1 MLEIRARV
9 AILGLILLLVTL
21 SAGCQSLP
29 FGSTP
34 TPAPPTSTPE
44 PAPLT
49 SSAVAELIAEQLGAR
64 GVDAS
69 TVRVS
74 IKSENR
80 MGSVR
85 YTSPYDW
92 ASSEY
97 NAQAII
103 SAMLISRAMLRVV
116 PPIGGGLQ
124 VSIIPQG
131 SAEVGL
137 HVITIT
143 DSDLAAWAD
152 GSITDQEFVARW
164 TNGIMTKE

>member
-1 MLEIRARV
+1 
-9 AILGLILLLVTL
+9 
-21 SAGCQSLP
+21 
-29 FGSTP
+29 
-34 TPAPPTSTPE
+34 
-44 PAPLT
+44 
-49 SSAVAELIAEQLGAR
+49 
-64 GVDAS
+64 
-69 TVRVS
+69 
-74 IKSENR
+74 

-103 SAMLISRAMLRVV
+103 SAMLISRAMLRVD